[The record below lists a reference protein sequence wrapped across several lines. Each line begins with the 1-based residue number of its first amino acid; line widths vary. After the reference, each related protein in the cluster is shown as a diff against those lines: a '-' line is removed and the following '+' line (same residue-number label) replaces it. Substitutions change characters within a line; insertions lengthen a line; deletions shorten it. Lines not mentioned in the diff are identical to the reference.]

1 MSGKRVFVGNI
12 PNDSREGDLVK
23 FFKGY
28 GHIREVVVK
37 NIPDVMEKPS
47 YGFVEFED
55 SRDAKDVTYDLDGKD
70 LRGNRVRVELA
81 RDPRD
86 KFINRDRRAS
96 SNGRFRGGG
105 DRSSHGG
112 RYSRGNPPG
121 PRSDYRLKVENLSD
135 NTSWQ
140 DLKEEEMESND
151 KNEVVATK
159 ETNSCKDD
167 LTEKLTNKNQ
177 PESVMKI
184 NQLAVV
190 PDREKIDSSKDEL
203 TRNNQM
209 NVDSEINNQPDVVP
223 ETKRVI
229 ENLIND
235 QIKAMIDKAS
245 MRAEDP
251 NTLKALIENATM
263 KTEKS
268 NDSIESDASTLI
280 DQSTK
285 TKLEDPSSVVSEM
298 NKTKDDLV
306 EDPINIAIDKTIKKA
321 DDLITWIKT
330 EQFKFQG
337 FKRCHGNLLFT
348 SEQLADYTY
357 HVIERTM
364 ELDCSDPQIIWKEF
378 SKYFM

>member
-1 MSGKRVFVGNI
+1 MVLWN
-12 PNDSREGDLVK
+12 
-23 FFKGY
+23 
-28 GHIREVVVK
+28 
-37 NIPDVMEKPS
+37 
-47 YGFVEFED
+47 

-96 SNGRFRGGG
+96 SNGRFRG
-105 DRSSHGG
+105 DGG
-112 RYSRGNPPG
+112 RSSRGNPPG

-159 ETNSCKDD
+159 ETNSCKDE
-167 LTEKLTNKNQ
+167 LSEKLTKKSQ
-177 PESVMKI
+177 PELVMKI

-190 PDREKIDSSKDEL
+190 PDIEKIDSSKDEM

-209 NVDSEINNQPDVVP
+209 NVDSEINNQSDVVP
-223 ETKRVI
+223 ETKKVI

-251 NTLKALIENATM
+251 NTLKALIENAAM

-268 NDSIESDASTLI
+268 DDSIESDASTL
-280 DQSTK
+280 TRV
-285 TKLEDPSSVVSEM
+285 L
-298 NKTKDDLV
+298 
-306 EDPINIAIDKTIKKA
+306 
-321 DDLITWIKT
+321 
-330 EQFKFQG
+330 
-337 FKRCHGNLLFT
+337 R
-348 SEQLADYTY
+348 
-357 HVIERTM
+357 
-364 ELDCSDPQIIWKEF
+364 
-378 SKYFM
+378 